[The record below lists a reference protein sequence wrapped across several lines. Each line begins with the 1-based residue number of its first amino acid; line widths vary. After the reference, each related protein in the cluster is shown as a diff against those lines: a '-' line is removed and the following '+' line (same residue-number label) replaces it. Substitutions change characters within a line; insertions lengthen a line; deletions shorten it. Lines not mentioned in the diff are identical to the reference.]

1 MVDNKELEPDDTRPK
16 KPISLSSY
24 FGQYING
31 NDLSYL
37 SRDLSKLSFSEVIH
51 LQEVLSQNGCRFLTP
66 HEMVYIQ
73 NANTPE
79 LRDLFLGGY
88 VQDVGVLVRDLK
100 GLSDI
105 LRVNVQ
111 EVNST
116 LPFFAPISS
125 FSLDN
130 GVIKYNSER
139 LFHWNL
145 PPLKLNNKQRLPRKK
160 IEQKSSHRQLYVLPA
175 EDSLQITEYDRSQ
188 RGRYSTLCLNG
199 ENVLRI
205 FYDGMNFISKTSFN
219 SSPLGYNPIV
229 VPNNFKLEEKLSQV

>member
-1 MVDNKELEPDDTRPK
+1 MKQLNVFFKRGTHP
-16 KPISLSSY
+16 
-24 FGQYING
+24 Q
-31 NDLSYL
+31 
-37 SRDLSKLSFSEVIH
+37 FSEISEFPPAGVKYTVSRLDDDARIAGGTSGKNVFIAKI
-51 LQEVLSQNGCRFLTP
+51 QETIPIPR
-66 HEMVYIQ
+66 MVYIQ

-205 FYDGMNFISKTSFN
+205 FYDGTNFISKTSFN